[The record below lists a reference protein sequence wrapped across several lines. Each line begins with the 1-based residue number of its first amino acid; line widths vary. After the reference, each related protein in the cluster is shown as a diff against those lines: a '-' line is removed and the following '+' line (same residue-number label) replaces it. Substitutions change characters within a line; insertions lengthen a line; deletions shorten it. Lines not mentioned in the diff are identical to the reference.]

1 MWTALMGWW
10 ILREPIVGPKRQ
22 GLALIIVGVGFMGWQ
37 ALNAPHG
44 MAEAWK
50 GDLIFPLASLSW
62 SIYIVNA
69 KRWGVKPLDAIIVTP
84 LVAFALFAPFYWW
97 LAPKNLQAASLTMVL
112 GHGVFQG
119 CIALT
124 LSMWLFGK
132 MVIAFGPVRT
142 TMITALAPPMAAL
155 VAVPVLDEPLTWFVV
170 AGLLCVVVGT
180 VVGVRPARAP

>member
-1 MWTALMGWW
+1 
-10 ILREPIVGPKRQ
+10 
-22 GLALIIVGVGFMGWQ
+22 
-37 ALNAPHG
+37 
-44 MAEAWK
+44 
-50 GDLIFPLASLSW
+50 
-62 SIYIVNA
+62 
-69 KRWGVKPLDAIIVTP
+69 
-84 LVAFALFAPFYWW
+84 
-97 LAPKNLQAASLTMVL
+97 MVL